1 MKKMNLFIVLFL
13 IISVGVYVGCDKTQV
28 VKTDEATQGGSAK
41 AQAASAKED
50 TTFKSIYFDFDKAT
64 ISSADRGVLKQVA
77 EYLLKNKNV
86 KITIEGNCDERGT
99 DKYNLALGDK
109 RAKAAMN
116 YLVNLGVDKKKIKTL
131 SNGKRKPLDP
141 GHSEDAWAKN
151 RRDDFVVNMK

>member
-28 VKTDEATQGGSAK
+28 VKTGEATQEGSAK

-50 TTFKSIYFDFDKAT
+50 TALKNIYFEFNKAA
-64 ISSADRGVLKQVA
+64 ILSGDREVLKQIA

-109 RAKAAMN
+109 RAKTAKT
-116 YLVNLGVDKKKIKTL
+116 YLVNLGVDKKRIKTL

-141 GHSEDAWAKN
+141 GHNEDAWAKN
-151 RRDDFVVNMK
+151 RRDDFVANIK

>member
-1 MKKMNLFIVLFL
+1 MKKMNLFVVLFL
-13 IISVGVYVGCDKTQV
+13 IFSVGIYIGCDKKQV
-28 VKTDEATQGGSAK
+28 VKTDEATQEGSAK

-50 TTFKSIYFDFDKAT
+50 TAFKGIYFDFNKAA
-64 ISSADRGVLKQVA
+64 ILSGDREVLKQIA

-99 DKYNLALGDK
+99 DKYNLVLGGK

-116 YLVNLGVDKKKIKTL
+116 YLVNLGVEKKRIKTL

-141 GHSEDAWAKN
+141 GHNEEAWAKN
-151 RRDDFVVNMK
+151 RRDDFVANMK

>member
-13 IISVGVYVGCDKTQV
+13 IISVGIYTGCDKKQV
-28 VKTDEATQGGSAK
+28 VKSDEAPATQEG
-41 AQAASAKED
+41 SAKED
-50 TTFKSIYFDFDKAT
+50 TALKNVYFEFNKAA
-64 ISSADRGVLKQVA
+64 ILSGDREVLKQIA
-77 EYLLKNKNV
+77 GYLLKNKNV

-99 DKYNLALGDK
+99 DKYNLALGDR

-116 YLVNLGVDKKKIKTL
+116 YLVNLGVDKKRIKTL

-141 GHSEDAWAKN
+141 GHNEEAWAKN